1 MKKSWH
7 QQTKRASKE
16 SRTSRDGI
24 LFASKG
30 EMQYWEKLKLW
41 QLAGDVRNLR
51 RQVSFPLVCGEIKV
65 LTDTGQIAKY
75 TADFVFERRIYIPI
89 IKPKENL
96 PNRGIENQLRQIDR
110 IVNPPIVR
118 TDEWVEVIADYKG
131 YAGKMEMFR
140 IRVFEALY
148 NKKVTIV
155 KG

>member
-7 QQTKRASKE
+7 QQTKRAPKE
-16 SRTSRDGI
+16 ARTSRDGI

-30 EMQYWEKLKLW
+30 ELQYWEKLKLW
-41 QLAGDVRNLR
+41 QLAGDIRNLR

-75 TADFVFERRIYIPI
+75 TADFVYDRRCTNI
-89 IKPKENL
+89 IC
-96 PNRGIENQLRQIDR
+96 GGGF
-110 IVNPPIVR
+110 VR
-118 TDEWVEVIADYKG
+118 PALGWEEVIADYKG

>member
-7 QQTKRASKE
+7 QQTKRAPKE
-16 SRTSRDGI
+16 ARTSRDGI

-30 EMQYWEKLKLW
+30 ELQYWEKLKLW
-41 QLAGDVRNLR
+41 QLAGDIRNLR

-75 TADFVFERRIYIPI
+75 TAD
-89 IKPKENL
+89 L
-96 PNRGIENQLRQIDR
+96 
-110 IVNPPIVR
+110 
-118 TDEWVEVIADYKG
+118 DYKG

>member
-7 QQTKRASKE
+7 QQTKRAPKE
-16 SRTSRDGI
+16 ARTSRDGI

-30 EMQYWEKLKLW
+30 ELQYWEKLKLW
-41 QLAGDVRNLR
+41 HLAGEIRNLR

-75 TADFVFERRIYIPI
+75 TADFVYERRIYRPI
-89 IKPKENL
+89 EGKLKSENAL
-96 PNRGIENQLRQIDR
+96 GYIDKL
-110 IVNPPIVR
+110 INPPIVR

-131 YAGKMEMFR
+131 FAGKMEMFR

-155 KG
+155 R

>member
-75 TADFVFERRIYIPI
+75 TADFVYEKKCP
-89 IKPKENL
+89 PSWAEG
-96 PNRGIENQLRQIDR
+96 NRT
-110 IVNPPIVR
+110 V
-118 TDEWVEVIADYKG
+118 WVEVIVDFKKYKDRHS
-131 YAGKMEMFR
+131 MFR
-140 IRVFEALY
+140 IKVFEALY
-148 NKKVTIV
+148 GVKVTIT
-155 KG
+155 GG

>member
-1 MKKSWH
+1 MFVISEGRCHSRWFAEKSKSSP
-7 QQTKRASKE
+7 TRGS
-16 SRTSRDGI
+16 
-24 LFASKG
+24 
-30 EMQYWEKLKLW
+30 
-41 QLAGDVRNLR
+41 
-51 RQVSFPLVCGEIKV
+51 
-65 LTDTGQIAKY
+65 
-75 TADFVFERRIYIPI
+75 ADFVFERRIYIPI

>member
-7 QQTKRASKE
+7 QQTKRAPKE
-16 SRTSRDGI
+16 ARTSRDGI

-30 EMQYWEKLKLW
+30 ELQYWEKLKLW
-41 QLAGDVRNLR
+41 QLAGDIRNLR

-75 TADFVFERRIYIPI
+75 TADFVFER
-89 IKPKENL
+89 KVLGQWE
-96 PNRGIENQLRQIDR
+96 
-110 IVNPPIVR
+110 
-118 TDEWVEVIADYKG
+118 EVIAEYKG
-131 YAGKMEMFR
+131 FEGKFEMFR